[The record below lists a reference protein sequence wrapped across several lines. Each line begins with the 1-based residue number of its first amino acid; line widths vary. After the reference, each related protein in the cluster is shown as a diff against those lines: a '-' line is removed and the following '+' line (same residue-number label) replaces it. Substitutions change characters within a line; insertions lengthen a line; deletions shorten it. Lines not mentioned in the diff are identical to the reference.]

1 MPLRRGGWTANLKSA
16 VRFDIPGPVFQKEM
30 WASQRKFAAF
40 GSRMIY
46 VIILAGILWLVYASV
61 RRTSGFGQS
70 PVRVIQQLQMVAPSL
85 TAAVLWVQAS
95 LIVLLAPG
103 MTAGAFSDERR
114 KRTLDVLLTSPLRP
128 WQIVLGK
135 LLSGMAAMGVL
146 SLCALPVLL
155 AVRVFGGVDVEN
167 IIGAF
172 VLTLSMGT
180 LMASLAMLNSLWC
193 KKSSTAQFLAFI
205 FFAVIHAMPIMVGL
219 TASYLQ
225 SQMNGPPTGWG
236 LASFTLS
243 APVTMM
249 SLTYEIMGGGW
260 LPFSTKWVW
269 LYASVFNLG
278 VTGLVFLLCTFTL
291 RRVMLAVAAGDNPAV
306 VAVGRERVRKP
317 TPAARSTATP
327 AAGETEA
334 SLGENR
340 VDSPKKTVKIASRKM
355 SREVGDRPVLWRELS
370 QPLFKRPVVGILAI
384 VALAI
389 FSLFV
394 YLISTVGGGSS
405 IEGHVYSTNM
415 VFVVIMLLQA
425 STLTVSGFPAEREAK
440 TWEVLLSSPLSA
452 KDLVLGKFAGAL
464 RGLWL
469 MPTAVLINLGL
480 LGVVAG
486 HLKPIVLLHAVLI
499 FAGPLLLLSALG
511 TRFSL
516 AAKTTNAGGTRTVL
530 LALGLWGG
538 LPLLGGIAMLVLELY
553 DMGGRGSG
561 LREIMI
567 GYFHVVFAINPLVNF
582 AMALDGAMIQSGSQR
597 YSFGGP
603 DDTIRLGTGAYTLV
617 HLGITALYIIA
628 AMLVLKWAA
637 AVFPK
642 KSGRSS

>member
-180 LMASLAMLNSLWC
+180 LMASLAILNSLWC

-225 SQMNGPPTGWG
+225 SQMNSPPTGWG
-236 LASFTLS
+236 LVSFTLS

-334 SLGENR
+334 SLAENR

-538 LPLLGGIAMLVLELY
+538 LPLLGGIATLVLELY

-561 LREIMI
+561 LGEIMI

-597 YSFGGP
+597 YDFGGP
-603 DDTIRLGTGAYTLV
+603 ADTIRLGTGAYTLV